1 MLARF
6 LRDRPGA
13 SPGAS
18 GSGAGK
24 SPRRFYRID
33 ATGIVQRSAQKSTQ
47 VHIRGVWDS
56 QSQNSNPV
64 CINHPS
70 CFKNGTWMYYRL
82 D

>member
-1 MLARF
+1 MLSRF
-6 LRDRPGA
+6 LRDRPPAGA
-13 SPGAS
+13 AG
-18 GSGAGK
+18 GQGGK

-33 ATGIVQRSAQKSTQ
+33 ATGSVQRSAQKNTQ

-56 QSQNSNPV
+56 QSTNSNPV

-70 CFKNGTWMYYRL
+70 CFKNGTWMYFRL